1 MAERKARI
9 NYSWDYINQ
18 NIRPEN
24 APAIL
29 YMSHENSVE
38 ITHKTDKFVPTL
50 NKLKFIKTSDPT
62 LRQNLLKNR
71 PYYIRAIY
79 TEFFLF

>member
-1 MAERKARI
+1 MAEHKAHI

-29 YMSHENSVE
+29 YMSHE
-38 ITHKTDKFVPTL
+38 
-50 NKLKFIKTSDPT
+50 KLRRNYP
-62 LRQNLLKNR
+62 
-71 PYYIRAIY
+71 
-79 TEFFLF
+79 